1 MLLYQAARVAGV
13 SVKSVKSVKSAM
25 KFFRQEVDAAV
36 DILLTQQVILYPTDT
51 VWGLGCDAEVPRAV
65 EKLYQLKGRAE
76 GTPSIVLVADL
87 AMLRR
92 YATQVP
98 DELEAALA
106 AQTRPTT
113 YLLPASHT
121 VAPGLVGPDGT
132 VGLRVVQDEFCHKV
146 VRRLG
151 HGLVSTSAN
160 KTGEPTPVVY
170 AEVDPAIVR
179 GVDYVVS
186 WRQDDQTRTTPSRI
200 VRLGPGGTLEVV
212 RD

>member
-1 MLLYQAARVAGV
+1 MN
-13 SVKSVKSVKSAM
+13 
-25 KFFRQEVDAAV
+25 FFRQEVDAAV

-65 EKLYQLKGRAE
+65 EKLYQLKGRPE

-92 YATQVP
+92 YVAQVP

-113 YLLPASHT
+113 YLLPASRI

-160 KTGEPTPVVY
+160 KTGQPTPAVY

-179 GVDYVVS
+179 GVDHVVS
-186 WRQDDQTRTTPSRI
+186 WRQDDQTRTAPSRI
-200 VRLGPGGTLEVV
+200 VRLGANGALEVV

>member
-1 MLLYQAARVAGV
+1 MNY
-13 SVKSVKSVKSAM
+13 
-25 KFFRQEVDAAV
+25 FRQEVDVAV
-36 DILLTQQVILYPTDT
+36 DVLLSQQIILYPTDT

-65 EKLYQLKGRAE
+65 EKIYQLKGRPE
-76 GTPSIVLVADL
+76 GKPSIVLVADL
-87 AMLRR
+87 AMLAR
-92 YATQVP
+92 YAAQVP
-98 DELEAALA
+98 EELAAALA

-113 YLLPASHT
+113 YLLPASRA

-160 KTGEPTPVVY
+160 KSGAPTPTIY

-179 GVDYVVS
+179 GADHVVS
-186 WRQDDQTRTTPSRI
+186 WRQDDTTRVAPSRV
-200 VRLGPGGTLEVV
+200 VRLGPGGALEVV
-212 RD
+212 RE